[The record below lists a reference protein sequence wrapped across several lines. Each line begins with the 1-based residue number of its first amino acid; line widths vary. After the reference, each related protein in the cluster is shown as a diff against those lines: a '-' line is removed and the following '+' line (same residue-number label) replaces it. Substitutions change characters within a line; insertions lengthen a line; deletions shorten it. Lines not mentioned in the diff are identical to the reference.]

1 MHTSTSLANDSP
13 PIHRDRACH
22 APYQIKPYYKKPMK
36 YHSSVDSMANPQIF
50 VVSEGVAV
58 YPAYVISFTKA

>member
-1 MHTSTSLANDSP
+1 
-13 PIHRDRACH
+13 
-22 APYQIKPYYKKPMK
+22 MK